1 MYKCYPNAKR
11 AHMKS
16 GGNFPYLSRSLEV
29 NIFIQV
35 RFLSCDVLS
44 GMKITPCNKI
54 DKPLVVYK
62 FW

>member
-35 RFLSCDVLS
+35 CFLSCDLVS
-44 GMKITPCNKI
+44 GMKISPYIKI